1 MRRIYTYFLAVT
13 QSRENVSRADDDD
26 DDEDED
32 EDDAIMVRTR
42 LLAVERNRVCR
53 KRVQSIS
60 NRPIVSFLLCPFSRV
75 KASLKPDR

>member
-26 DDEDED
+26 DGEDEDED

-42 LLAVERNRVCR
+42 LLAVE
-53 KRVQSIS
+53 
-60 NRPIVSFLLCPFSRV
+60 
-75 KASLKPDR
+75 

>member
-13 QSRENVSRADDDD
+13 QSRENVSRADDG
-26 DDEDED
+26 EDED